1 MNHQSVISLFPSEME
16 RPRPNVLKIR
26 QCEFVDSVFH
36 LDKLPRDRRPQI
48 AFAGRS
54 NVGKSTLLN
63 RLVGH
68 RKMAKVSKSPGK
80 TRSLNFFLVNE
91 RFYFVDLPGYGYAR
105 VSKTERAGWGKLIE
119 GFLHGSE
126 TLAGLV
132 LLLDCRRE
140 PSGED
145 HQLLSWLHE
154 SRLPTLIVVTKA
166 DKLNRDKVHRKLR
179 QVENELGLPSIAFS
193 SVSGEGKNELL
204 AAIGD
209 LITVKPQ

>member
-1 MNHQSVISLFPSEME
+1 MNHPSVFSLCPSETE
-16 RPRPNVLKIR
+16 RRKPNVLKIR
-26 QCEFVDSVFH
+26 QCEFVDSIFR

-68 RKMAKVSKSPGK
+68 RKMAKVSNTPGK

-105 VSKTERAGWGKLIE
+105 VSKMERASWGKLIE
-119 GFLHGSE
+119 GFLHSSE

-140 PSGED
+140 PTGED
-145 HQLLSWLHE
+145 QQLLSWLNE
-154 SRLPTLIVVTKA
+154 SRLPTLIVVTKT
-166 DKLNRDKVHRKLR
+166 DKLNRDKVNRKLR
-179 QVENELGLPSIAFS
+179 QVESDLGLPSIAFS

>member
-16 RPRPNVLKIR
+16 RRRPNVLKIR

-105 VSKTERAGWGKLIE
+105 VSKTERASWGKLIE
-119 GFLHGSE
+119 GYLHGSE
-126 TLAGLV
+126 PLVGLV

-145 HQLLSWLHE
+145 HQLLSWLNE
-154 SRLPTLIVVTKA
+154 SQLPTLIVVTKA
-166 DKLNRDKVHRKLR
+166 DKLSRDRVNRKLR
-179 QVENELGLPSIAFS
+179 QVESELGLPSIAFS

>member
-1 MNHQSVISLFPSEME
+1 MNHQGVISLFPSETE
-16 RPRPNVLKIR
+16 RRRPNVLKIR

-36 LDKLPRDRRPQI
+36 LDKLPHDRRPQI

-68 RKMAKVSKSPGK
+68 RKMAKVSNTPGK

-105 VSKTERAGWGKLIE
+105 VSKTERAGWGRLIE

-140 PSGED
+140 PTDED
-145 HQLLSWLHE
+145 LELLSWLNE
-154 SRLPTLIVVTKA
+154 SQLPALIVVTKT
-166 DKLNRDKVHRKLR
+166 DKLNRDRINRKLR

-209 LITVKPQ
+209 LITVKRQ

>member
-16 RPRPNVLKIR
+16 RRRPNVLKIR
-26 QCEFVDSVFH
+26 QCEFIDSVFH

-105 VSKTERAGWGKLIE
+105 VSKTERASWGKLIE
-119 GFLHGSE
+119 GYLHGSE
-126 TLAGLV
+126 PLAGLV

-145 HQLLSWLHE
+145 HQLLSWLNE
-154 SRLPTLIVVTKA
+154 SQLPTLIVVTKA
-166 DKLNRDKVHRKLR
+166 DKLSRDRVNRKLR
-179 QVENELGLPSIAFS
+179 QVESELGLPSIAFS